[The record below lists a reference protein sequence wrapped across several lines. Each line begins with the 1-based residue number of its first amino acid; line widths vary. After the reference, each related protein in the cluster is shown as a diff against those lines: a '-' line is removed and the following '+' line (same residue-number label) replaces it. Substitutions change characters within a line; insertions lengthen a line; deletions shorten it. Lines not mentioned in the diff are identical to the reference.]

1 MSRLTSLA
9 LAAGLLAVPFAAGA
23 AQTETKDTSRA
34 RARVHADSPHRAM
47 GGRRAVPIQ
56 RLIAQRERLKL
67 TEEQV
72 TRLTAIQTRLAEANK
87 PHLEA
92 IKAARSDTAGRP
104 RPEPR
109 TERAP
114 MTPEQRLEMR
124 QQMLDRQ
131 KAFLAAHPEVSRAH
145 AALAENH
152 RKAQDD
158 VKSVLTDEQEKL
170 LEQRME
176 RERRPMRRG
185 MPDSGQRRPTRG

>member
-1 MSRLTSLA
+1 MSRLSSLA

-23 AQTETKDTSRA
+23 SQTESKDTSRV
-34 RARVHADSPHRAM
+34 RARVHAEDPHRAM
-47 GGRRAVPIQ
+47 GGRRAAPIQ

-67 TEEQV
+67 TDEQV
-72 TRLTAIQTRLAEANK
+72 ARLTAIQTRLAEANK

-104 RPEPR
+104 RPERR

-114 MTPEQRLEMR
+114 MTPEQRIEMR

-145 AALAENH
+145 AAVAENH
-152 RKAQDD
+152 RKAHDE
-158 VKSVLTDEQEKL
+158 VEAVLTDEQEKL

-176 RERRPMRRG
+176 RGRDPMRRG